1 MKPTKECSSGGK
13 GHPSTKGLEKPLL
26 HVRPSPSRVGKSI
39 LNTTK
44 KTFHCAQD
52 DSQPSFLYKE
62 RNKLDEAHQQNRMMS
77 VCTSLYKVREAK
89 KDLTERKQR
98 ESGLY
103 RTPSSLKENSQGG
116 STRAEDGLM
125 QRFYSN
131 QKGESHVREHVT
143 EAVPCT
149 SKYPGTSVN
158 EILLDFESVRIIQE
172 DAAED
177 SASDLS
183 DSERI
188 PIPPSPCTPPELN
201 LRAEEIDPA
210 CFEHLFDA
218 KYKESIYYYSDF
230 LPPPFNSWD
239 LQQLAMF
246 VNTECKSES
255 RPQPAGF
262 LEKYIDRLLQLEW
275 LQVQTTQNEKGK
287 TAKARPQ
294 TAPSIIRTLKSPGKG
309 KSLNSPFPNKQ
320 LTPQERV
327 IKLPT
332 SRSGHRRNVHCE
344 ENSQLNAYPSHS
356 KVAEMM
362 GGTSFP
368 QRHAYEM
375 RNEVKKRSTT
385 KQQLLSMQPRA
396 NSSKIQVV
404 GNIRPLKHSHKFHSS
419 AASIQG
425 RKTQVTAASN
435 TSHEKDRISLIKT
448 IHKTSGKGLN
458 LYQSDNLRPL
468 RRTKRKWVL
477 TTFELEEEDKGPFPK
492 LAGELFNEVSYNMSI
507 RYLISGP
514 GVNESPE
521 VGLFSI
527 EDDAEGHVYV
537 HRTIDRENT
546 PYFKIR
552 FHVAH
557 RVTGNIV
564 DRSLIFIIKI
574 KDINDN
580 APKFPKEEFNITIK
594 ENHDTDE
601 PVFQVTA
608 LDKDEE
614 DTANSRVTYSLITQT
629 PNLKEPRFNI
639 DPTSGLIVISGC
651 LDYQTAS
658 SFKLLIKARDHGTP
672 QMSSPATV
680 NIAIEDANNH
690 LPVFTKENYSLQI
703 AEDKAGPG
711 VLRLQVEDQDS
722 PNTPAWRA
730 KYKIV
735 KGNEKEQ
742 FIIETDPETN
752 EGILSVIK
760 SVDYEGDSERRL
772 VISVENEEPL
782 SLCHKGKPRSP
793 PVVPISASVAV
804 KVLDT
809 NDAPEFHL
817 PTLAFQKEEGV
828 KPGTRLGVYSAVD
841 PDAVPNKIK
850 YKLVHDPAGWVTVD
864 ENSGI
869 VTAVKELD
877 RESSYVNNSVYLII
891 VHAIDDGIPP
901 KTGTGTILLYLS
913 DISDHMPKLVTR
925 SLDVCDKA
933 RLTPLI
939 IKAEDNDSH
948 PFAGPFTFKLTDD
961 SKNIKQNWKLGKSFG
976 DSVELLMLRSLPR
989 GKYLVPLLIL
999 DRQGFSTK
1007 QNLSVRLCHCPD
1019 GRVCEE
1025 PNSVSVSLGGGTI
1038 AVILA
1043 ALLLFLVAGCLLLQ
1057 CSYGSESRK
1066 SQANLP
1072 FEEGNQTLIKYDEE
1086 SENFCS
1092 QIMPDGLDYASQFS
1106 TYAEVRQGK
1115 QMSEDVN
1122 GMAPSP
1128 SLTSSRGHCDQ
1139 GLCGASTMVQS
1150 RPVSGNHSSHGVQ
1163 YSRHVETLHRRS
1175 RNEIVQTVGETLNQ
1189 KLYHLSNLE
1198 ENMVI
1203 YQPHIYAEEG
1213 KLEISGSFS
1222 SLLTVDNELPK
1233 DFLDTL
1239 GPKFAALGEICWK

>member
-1 MKPTKECSSGGK
+1 MA
-13 GHPSTKGLEKPLL
+13 GLAVLL
-26 HVRPSPSRVGKSI
+26 
-39 LNTTK
+39 
-44 KTFHCAQD
+44 
-52 DSQPSFLYKE
+52 
-62 RNKLDEAHQQNRMMS
+62 
-77 VCTSLYKVREAK
+77 
-89 KDLTERKQR
+89 
-98 ESGLY
+98 
-103 RTPSSLKENSQGG
+103 
-116 STRAEDGLM
+116 
-125 QRFYSN
+125 
-131 QKGESHVREHVT
+131 
-143 EAVPCT
+143 
-149 SKYPGTSVN
+149 
-158 EILLDFESVRIIQE
+158 LL
-172 DAAED
+172 A
-177 SASDLS
+177 
-183 DSERI
+183 
-188 PIPPSPCTPPELN
+188 
-201 LRAEEIDPA
+201 
-210 CFEHLFDA
+210 
-218 KYKESIYYYSDF
+218 
-230 LPPPFNSWD
+230 
-239 LQQLAMF
+239 
-246 VNTECKSES
+246 
-255 RPQPAGF
+255 
-262 LEKYIDRLLQLEW
+262 
-275 LQVQTTQNEKGK
+275 
-287 TAKARPQ
+287 
-294 TAPSIIRTLKSPGKG
+294 
-309 KSLNSPFPNKQ
+309 
-320 LTPQERV
+320 
-327 IKLPT
+327 
-332 SRSGHRRNVHCE
+332 
-344 ENSQLNAYPSHS
+344 
-356 KVAEMM
+356 
-362 GGTSFP
+362 
-368 QRHAYEM
+368 
-375 RNEVKKRSTT
+375 
-385 KQQLLSMQPRA
+385 
-396 NSSKIQVV
+396 
-404 GNIRPLKHSHKFHSS
+404 
-419 AASIQG
+419 
-425 RKTQVTAASN
+425 VTAAGN
-435 TSHEKDRISLIKT
+435 TSHEKDSVSLIKT
-448 IHKTSGKGLN
+448 IHKTSSKGLD
-458 LYQSDNLRPL
+458 LYQSDSLRPL
-468 RRTKRKWVL
+468 RRTKRRWII
-477 TTFELEEEDKGPFPK
+477 TTFELEEEDKEPFPK
-492 LAGELFNEVSYNMSI
+492 LVGQLFNNVSYNMSL

-527 EDDAEGHVYV
+527 GDDAEGHVYV

-552 FHVAH
+552 FDVAH
-557 RVTGNIV
+557 RVTGKIV

-594 ENHDTDE
+594 ENHNTDE

-614 DTANSRVTYSLITQT
+614 DTANSRVTYSLTTQT

-680 NIAIEDANNH
+680 NIAIEDTNNH
-690 LPVFTKENYSLQI
+690 PPVFTKENYQLQI
-703 AEDKAGPG
+703 AEGKVGPG

-730 KYKIV
+730 KYNIV

-752 EGILSVIK
+752 EGILSLIK
-760 SVDYEGDSERRL
+760 PVDYEGDSEKRL

-782 SLCHKGKPRSP
+782 SSCHKGKPRSP

-809 NDAPEFHL
+809 NDAPEFHP

-841 PDAVPNKIK
+841 PDVVPNKIK
-850 YKLVHDPAGWVTVD
+850 YKLVHDPSGWVTVD

-891 VHAIDDGIPP
+891 VHAIDDGVPP

-913 DISDHMPKLVTR
+913 DINDHMPTLVTR
-925 SLDVCDKA
+925 SLEVCDKA

-948 PFAGPFTFKLTDD
+948 PFSGPFTFKLADD
-961 SKNIKQNWKLGKSFG
+961 SKNIKQNWRLGKSFG

-999 DRQGFSTK
+999 DRQGFSMK

-1025 PNSVSVSLGGGTI
+1025 PNSVSVSLGGGAI

-1043 ALLLFLVAGCLLLQ
+1043 ALLLFLVAGCLLLL
-1057 CSYGSESRK
+1057 CLCGSERRK

-1072 FEEGNQTLIKYDEE
+1072 FEEGNQTLIKYNEE
-1086 SENFCS
+1086 SENFLS
-1092 QIMPDGLDYASQFS
+1092 Q
-1106 TYAEVRQGK
+1106 
-1115 QMSEDVN
+1115 DVN
-1122 GMAPSP
+1122 VMAPSS

-1150 RPVSGNHSSHGVQ
+1150 RPVSGSHSSHGVQ
-1163 YSRHVETLHRRS
+1163 YSRHVETLHRRP
-1175 RNEIVQTVGETLNQ
+1175 RNEMVRTVGDTLNQ
-1189 KLYHLSNLE
+1189 RLYHLSNLE
-1198 ENMVI
+1198 ENMVM

-1233 DFLDTL
+1233 DFLDTV
-1239 GPKFAALGEICWK
+1239 GPTFAALSEICRK